1 MQRQP
6 RRDDE
11 VTFRVKKRWV
21 LSFIIAALLLFG
33 ETGRELFRRL
43 LAFLMKDQ

>member
-1 MQRQP
+1 MQKPP

-21 LSFIIAALLLFG
+21 LAFIVGGLLLFG

-43 LAFLMKDQ
+43 VAFLLKDL